1 MLQYISMFA
10 AISDPFVS
18 RTSPLSANL
27 STEMSRTVLST
38 LTYLGSAHRDDKTGL
53 LIDTTRCCD
62 ICVQKCKAVLSVVPV
77 VCRYSIKCNFSDSVF
92 ACVCVCMYMCV
103 CVCVCVWERKAER
116 ERENTAV
123 LEKKS
128 TYIHSYNKHD
138 IWRARFNGTA
148 EYNAEL
154 RW

>member
-27 STEMSRTVLST
+27 STEMSHTVLST

-77 VCRYSIKCNFSDSVF
+77 VCRYGIKCNFSDSVF
-92 ACVCVCMYMCV
+92 ACVCVYVCI
-103 CVCVCVWERKAER
+103 CVCVCVWEREKGR
-116 ERENTAV
+116 EREHCSSW
-123 LEKKS
+123 KKS

-154 RW
+154 SW